1 MNTHSFTHLQALHDA
16 QLPPD
21 RPVYREPTE
30 AEIAEQTERVLK
42 RWQYDEA
49 RFVETVAEV
58 ICKAS
63 PSEQAHLQAMAEAGN
78 AQAFFDAVIKLW
90 REKWRKDARVRAED
104 ELADIV

>member
-1 MNTHSFTHLQALHDA
+1 MNTHSFAHFQAIHDA

-21 RPVYREPTE
+21 RPPYREPTE
-30 AEIAEQTERVLK
+30 AEIVEQTERVLK

-63 PSEQAHLQAMAEAGN
+63 PSEQAHLQTMAEAGN
-78 AQAFFDAVIKLW
+78 TQTFGDAVIKLW

-104 ELADIV
+104 ELAGLV